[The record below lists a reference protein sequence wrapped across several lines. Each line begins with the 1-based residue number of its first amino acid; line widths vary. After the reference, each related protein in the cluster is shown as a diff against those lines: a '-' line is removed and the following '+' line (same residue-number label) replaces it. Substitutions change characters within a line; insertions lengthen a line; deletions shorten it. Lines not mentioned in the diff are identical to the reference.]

1 MRKLTALE
9 RKILGVVALCAA
21 LFQMYAAVVP
31 VETYVL
37 RCTHLTIF
45 MSLAFLLY
53 PASKRKGEE
62 PETGIPFTDKIFTA
76 IVLVAGS
83 YCVYFY
89 PTEIADR
96 LGDPTNLDMLMGV
109 LIILGIIETTR
120 RTVGIVFPI
129 LVCLSLAYSFW
140 GNFLPVLSSRGYSL
154 TRVIWHQMFTTE
166 GVFGTTIGVTS
177 SYVVLFVIFGVMM
190 KNLGG
195 SEFFMDLAKSLV
207 GKFRG
212 GPAKMAII
220 ASASFG
226 TISGSAVANVVG
238 TGSFTIPLMKR
249 SGYTPH
255 FAGAVEASA
264 SIGGQIMPPVMGSVA
279 FIMAEILQ
287 VSYARVCL
295 AAFLPAIFYYT
306 SLFLAVDSEAVKL
319 NLKGIEVD
327 RALTVKKLLLS
338 HWVILLPL
346 AVLVTLLL
354 FMAWSPA
361 QSVFYTILTMLA
373 SVVVDGLKK
382 GKSISTIA
390 REIYD
395 AAVEGVFSS
404 AMVVC
409 LVAGAGIVVGTISLT
424 GVGLKFSTMLLTLS
438 GSNLL
443 VLLVLTMIAS
453 TVLGMGMPSTALY
466 IVVSTLLAPSIISLG
481 VPALSAHLFV
491 FYSGLMAGVT
501 PPVAVPAYVA
511 ASIANAN
518 PYNTAITAYRI
529 SIPTLIVMYAF
540 VYNPPFLF
548 IGSPV
553 EILDVFVSTLV
564 SIYAIICGLQNCAP
578 YHYRS
583 FNPVMRLILIV
594 LGVTGVLTVGAL
606 SVATTV
612 VLVAGLFALPFLK
625 NRMQGNTTPS
635 ERSNSNG
642 A

>member
-1 MRKLTALE
+1 MRTFSGLP
-9 RKILGVVALCAA
+9 RKVIEVVAVGAA

-31 VETYVL
+31 IETFVL

-53 PASKRKGEE
+53 PPKKGMKEGAV
-62 PETGIPFTDKIFTA
+62 GIVDKLFVTA
-76 IVLVAGS
+76 VIIAGS
-83 YCVYFY
+83 YCVWFY
-89 PTEIADR
+89 PTEIANR
-96 LGDPTNLDMLMGV
+96 LGDPTTLDMAMA
-109 LIILGIIETTR
+109 IILIVAIVEATR
-120 RTVGIVFPI
+120 RTVGIVFPLLI
-129 LVCLSLAYSFW
+129 CLSLAYSFW
-140 GNFLPVLSSRGYSL
+140 GNYLPFLSSRGYSL
-154 TRVIWHQMFTTE
+154 TRVVWHQAFTTE
-166 GVFGTTIGVTS
+166 GIFGTTIGVTS

-195 SEFFMDLAKSLV
+195 SDFFMDIARTLV
-207 GKFRG
+207 GKYRG

-238 TGSFTIPLMKR
+238 TGSFTIPLMKK
-249 SGYTPH
+249 SGYSAH

-279 FIMAEILQ
+279 FIMAEVLQ

-295 AAFLPAIFYYT
+295 AALLPAIFYYT
-306 SLFLAVDSEAVKL
+306 SLFLSVDSEAVKSD
-319 NLKGIEVD
+319 LKGIETD
-327 RALTVKKLLLS
+327 SSLTVKKLLLA
-338 HWVILLPL
+338 HWVILVPL

-354 FMAWSPA
+354 FMAWSPS
-361 QSVFYTILTMLA
+361 QSVFYTILSMLA
-373 SVVVDGLKK
+373 CVVLNGLSKKK
-382 GKSISTIA
+382 GVPVIA
-390 REIYD
+390 REIYE
-395 AAVEGVFSS
+395 ATVEGVFSS

-443 VLLVLTMIAS
+443 VLLVLTMVAS

-466 IVVSTLLAPSIISLG
+466 IVVSTLLAPSIVSLG
-481 VPALSAHLFV
+481 VPALAAHLFV
-491 FYSGLMAGVT
+491 FYAGLMAGVT

-518 PYNTAITAYRI
+518 PYNTALTAYRI

-553 EILDVFVSTLV
+553 EIIDVFVSTLI
-564 SIYAIICGLQNCAP
+564 SIYAIICGIQNCAS
-578 YHYRS
+578 YYYRR
-583 FNPVMRLILIV
+583 FNPLFRFLLIALGIV
-594 LGVTGVLTVGAL
+594 GVLTVGTL
-606 SVATTV
+606 SIAITTLLAV
-612 VLVAGLFALPFLK
+612 SLFVLPFL
-625 NRMQGNTTPS
+625 
-635 ERSNSNG
+635 RSRFAPVGDSNG